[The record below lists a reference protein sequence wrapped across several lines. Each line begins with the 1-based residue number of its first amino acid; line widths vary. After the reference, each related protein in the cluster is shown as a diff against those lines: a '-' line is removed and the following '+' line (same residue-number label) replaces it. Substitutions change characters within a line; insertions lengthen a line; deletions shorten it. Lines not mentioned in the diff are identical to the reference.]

1 MMFSSISKEIA
12 ALRSQLQ
19 SVALAM
25 TKRYKRKDTTIVIAR
40 RYDEAISS
48 RLVLLVKGLPRCARN
63 DNQ

>member
-40 RYDEAISS
+40 RHDEAIS
-48 RLVLLVKGLPRCARN
+48 
-63 DNQ
+63 